1 MEFKL
6 SNKELEKLNNWKKEL
21 PEIQVDVFGDDYQ
34 FIYKFRP
41 TGLGTSI
48 IVERIY
54 EGQAINLTNFD
65 EW

>member
-6 SNKELEKLNNWKKEL
+6 TNKEIDKLNKWKKDL
-21 PEIQVDVFGDDYQ
+21 PKIPVDVFGDDYQ

-54 EGQAINLTNFD
+54 DGQSINLTDFD